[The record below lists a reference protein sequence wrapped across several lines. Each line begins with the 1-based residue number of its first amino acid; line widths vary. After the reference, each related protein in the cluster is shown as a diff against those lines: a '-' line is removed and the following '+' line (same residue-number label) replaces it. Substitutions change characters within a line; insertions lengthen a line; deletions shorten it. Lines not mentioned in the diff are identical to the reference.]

1 MPVAS
6 AENSCGCGFSPVIY
20 VGALGCADIYR
31 DAGLPTE
38 QRLWQI
44 DTDFILAN
52 IKPELLDLTL
62 GIAASDYDKIGDVL
76 INVVNKTLG
85 DLALDQNGDSAENVT
100 APSLNFP
107 TNRSHNADTQFYF
120 NYDFRL
126 DPYIHA
132 DRLNECIVELK
143 RITGHDKVQLKASSM
158 GGIVLSC
165 YLERYGYDDV
175 ETIITQCSPLW
186 GTAVAGELFTGK
198 FELNAISLRRY
209 AQGALPYMEESDFI
223 EGVIYSLTDVL
234 LVTGV
239 WSGLIALGDSFVN
252 KLIDRVYDEALVPI
266 FGSMPGIWAFVP
278 QEYYEDSLEF
288 MGTDKESVL
297 YEKIASYRIA
307 QANLVDNL
315 TAAKNDGIK
324 LYFVCGYN
332 VQRTPLVSAWK
343 NTSDGI
349 VDTKY
354 ASLGATCADLGEEL
368 SSEYI
373 NNLSD
378 KTYLSPDNMIDAST
392 CAFPDNTWFLRDWL
406 HCTGNAA
413 LTEFYKYFLTSDEQ
427 ITIDNEKYPQY
438 LLYDTNA
445 VTLTPVTKNLTAFEI
460 FKMSPTFLN
469 FIRMLSEFITKLF
482 YMLLGDR

>member
-1 MPVAS
+1 
-6 AENSCGCGFSPVIY
+6 
-20 VGALGCADIYR
+20 
-31 DAGLPTE
+31 
-38 QRLWQI
+38 
-44 DTDFILAN
+44 
-52 IKPELLDLTL
+52 
-62 GIAASDYDKIGDVL
+62 
-76 INVVNKTLG
+76 
-85 DLALDQNGDSAENVT
+85 
-100 APSLNFP
+100 
-107 TNRSHNADTQFYF
+107 
-120 NYDFRL
+120 
-126 DPYIHA
+126 
-132 DRLNECIVELK
+132 
-143 RITGHDKVQLKASSM
+143 M

-239 WSGLIALGDSFVN
+239 WSGLIALGDNFVN

-315 TAAKNDGIK
+315 TVAKNDG
-324 LYFVCGYN
+324 
-332 VQRTPLVSAWK
+332 VSYTLSADIMFSAPSYLLGK
-343 NTSDGI
+343 HFDGI

-354 ASLGATCADLGEEL
+354 ASLGATCADLRG
-368 SSEYI
+368 SFQVNISI
-373 NNLSD
+373 
-378 KTYLSPDNMIDAST
+378 
-392 CAFPDNTWFLRDWL
+392 
-406 HCTGNAA
+406 
-413 LTEFYKYFLTSDEQ
+413 
-427 ITIDNEKYPQY
+427 
-438 LLYDTNA
+438 
-445 VTLTPVTKNLTAFEI
+445 
-460 FKMSPTFLN
+460 TFL
-469 FIRMLSEFITKLF
+469 IKHI
-482 YMLLGDR
+482 